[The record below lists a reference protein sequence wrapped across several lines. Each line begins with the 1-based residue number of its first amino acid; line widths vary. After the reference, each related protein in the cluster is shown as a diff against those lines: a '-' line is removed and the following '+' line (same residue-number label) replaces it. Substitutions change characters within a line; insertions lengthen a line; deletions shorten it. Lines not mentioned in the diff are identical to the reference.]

1 MGAKCPRHMRSTLFI
16 ALLVAGC
23 AGNPSQPQRY
33 WDKPGGTG
41 ADFAT
46 ANQHCGAAASR
57 ATPTARADQIE
68 GGVVAPGNAPDRPPR
83 PWVSAVAERAYY
95 DCMAKE
101 GWRVLP
107 R

>member
-1 MGAKCPRHMRSTLFI
+1 MRDILI
-16 ALLVAGC
+16 AALVVAAGC
-23 AGNPSQPQRY
+23 AANSVPMERY
-33 WDKPGGTG
+33 WDRPGGTG

-68 GGVVAPGNAPDRPPR
+68 GGVVAPNNAPDRPPR
-83 PWVSAVAERAYY
+83 PWVSAVGERAYY

-101 GWRVLP
+101 GWTLTR